1 MSRQEKIRNKR
12 TLRNISIIFICMI
25 GIMLVGMFFIS
36 FSDHLDNDLDDSA
49 SEGIEETYKEVGQL
63 VTSISQSRI
72 NYLEMLGDYFEI
84 GYLNNDTYQKVIND
98 YKQLCGFTNYYMMNV
113 DGSYFTLDG
122 ESGTIDF
129 GNDLSKIQVKTINNL
144 IITGILPDESEN
156 IFYIYQ
162 LPNEEAYNG
171 QSYTLVSFGY
181 DKQDLINSLKINAY
195 RGEGI
200 SYITYDNGEIICRL
214 DSQTITTNVFEIL
227 KYSNIKEDKY
237 NQVVD
242 DFAHGKTKTI
252 KIKGTTEGFGEYY
265 FSYQPL
271 KYQDW
276 ILVSLVPTDIANNAA
291 NSIRNQMTLAI
302 GGIFLAITL
311 ILTLS
316 IVFSFKNAIKSKDGL
331 ILQRN
336 ILFDLMCNDLNEI
349 YVLFNTKT
357 KEVEY
362 VSPNVEKM
370 TGLSNNEIFDDA
382 SKLIIYNDNKSTTLS
397 MLINNFV
404 YDNSNEHKEEVY
416 INNSHN
422 KKIMYSLNI
431 TKQTNSL
438 FGILVLSDRTE
449 ENRVRQ
455 ELKDALEGAKSADR
469 AKSTFLSSV
478 SHDMRTPMNAIIGFS
493 NLIEK
498 EPNNAKQVLEYASK
512 IKLSS
517 NHLLN
522 LINEVLDYSKVEAG
536 KTTLNIEPTN
546 MEVIVNSVDS
556 IIRPQALDKNQ
567 TFSLN
572 TNYQKKA
579 LVNADELRI
588 TQVLIN
594 VLSNAIKYTQEG
606 GIINFDVKSRKYH
619 QFIEYTFVIEDNG
632 YGMSP
637 EFVKKIFDPFSRE
650 ENSTTNKIQGTGLG
664 MSITKNLI
672 DLMGGTIE
680 VESKKGEG
688 SKFTITIPFTPAN
701 ESEVTQKL
709 DLNSINED
717 YSIKDLNILA
727 AEDNEL
733 NCEIIKAII
742 ESEGANITL
751 VDNGKEC
758 YETFLTSKSNEFDL
772 ILMDVQMPIMDGYE
786 ATNRIRNSEHPD
798 AKTIPIIAMTANA
811 FLEDIQNSKKA
822 GMDGH
827 VTKPIDIKVLKNT
840 IKECLN
846 K

>member
-1 MSRQEKIRNKR
+1 M
-12 TLRNISIIFICMI
+12 
-25 GIMLVGMFFIS
+25 
-36 FSDHLDNDLDDSA
+36 
-49 SEGIEETYKEVGQL
+49 
-63 VTSISQSRI
+63 
-72 NYLEMLGDYFEI
+72 
-84 GYLNNDTYQKVIND
+84 
-98 YKQLCGFTNYYMMNV
+98 
-113 DGSYFTLDG
+113 
-122 ESGTIDF
+122 
-129 GNDLSKIQVKTINNL
+129 
-144 IITGILPDESEN
+144 
-156 IFYIYQ
+156 
-162 LPNEEAYNG
+162 
-171 QSYTLVSFGY
+171 
-181 DKQDLINSLKINAY
+181 
-195 RGEGI
+195 
-200 SYITYDNGEIICRL
+200 
-214 DSQTITTNVFEIL
+214 
-227 KYSNIKEDKY
+227 
-237 NQVVD
+237 
-242 DFAHGKTKTI
+242 
-252 KIKGTTEGFGEYY
+252 
-265 FSYQPL
+265 
-271 KYQDW
+271 
-276 ILVSLVPTDIANNAA
+276 
-291 NSIRNQMTLAI
+291 
-302 GGIFLAITL
+302 
-311 ILTLS
+311 
-316 IVFSFKNAIKSKDGL
+316 
-331 ILQRN
+331 
-336 ILFDLMCNDLNEI
+336 
-349 YVLFNTKT
+349 
-357 KEVEY
+357 
-362 VSPNVEKM
+362 
-370 TGLSNNEIFDDA
+370 
-382 SKLIIYNDNKSTTLS
+382 
-397 MLINNFV
+397 
-404 YDNSNEHKEEVY
+404 
-416 INNSHN
+416 
-422 KKIMYSLNI
+422 
-431 TKQTNSL
+431 
-438 FGILVLSDRTE
+438 
-449 ENRVRQ
+449 
-455 ELKDALEGAKSADR
+455 
-469 AKSTFLSSV
+469 
-478 SHDMRTPMNAIIGFS
+478 
-493 NLIEK
+493 
-498 EPNNAKQVLEYASK
+498 
-512 IKLSS
+512 
-517 NHLLN
+517 
-522 LINEVLDYSKVEAG
+522 
-536 KTTLNIEPTN
+536 
-546 MEVIVNSVDS
+546 
-556 IIRPQALDKNQ
+556 
-567 TFSLN
+567 
-572 TNYQKKA
+572 
-579 LVNADELRI
+579 
-588 TQVLIN
+588 IN